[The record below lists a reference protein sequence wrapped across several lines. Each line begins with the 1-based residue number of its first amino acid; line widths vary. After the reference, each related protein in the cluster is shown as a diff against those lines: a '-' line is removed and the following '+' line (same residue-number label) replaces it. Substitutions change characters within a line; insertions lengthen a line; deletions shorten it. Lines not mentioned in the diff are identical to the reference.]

1 MLSSTAMDDSVPEQ
15 ERAAADTALIAHREL
30 CIPKGSRFFT
40 THKNE
45 ACAKTL
51 QSFVR
56 EFLEGRDLIRF
67 NFKGEKMQENRL
79 ERDVRVAAASE
90 VVKVE
95 LAAGSVV
102 YYAIFGPALALV
114 KLVKDMQGVAEIV
127 LLIDLFLHRIL
138 EDPSMI
144 TRLVSDRGDVPI
156 TFVSGTHLEKKLQG
170 LSKAAAA
177 IRENNAEVDIDIDAS
192 AVANNLRLQ
201 AEKRHGHVLGWPAAR
216 AEGEGDRAVLQGR
229 CHWRGPGRR
238 QEAEPRDD
246 GRQHSS
252 RAQRQPR

>member
-127 LLIDLFLHRIL
+127 LLNQALGYNTLKDDGWCAPLLEQALFHLFL
-138 EDPSMI
+138 
-144 TRLVSDRGDVPI
+144 RGLPRP
-156 TFVSGTHLEKKLQG
+156 TQTHLETQP
-170 LSKAAAA
+170 
-177 IRENNAEVDIDIDAS
+177 DAHR
-192 AVANNLRLQ
+192 NLTI
-201 AEKRHGHVLGWPAAR
+201 K
-216 AEGEGDRAVLQGR
+216 RAVT
-229 CHWRGPGRR
+229 
-238 QEAEPRDD
+238 ASS
-246 GRQHSS
+246 SS
-252 RAQRQPR
+252 RSSLARNHATPPSTPS